1 MAAIKDHPLRYTL
14 NSELHARPFPS
25 LSAPHVAAYLAV
37 RPPGDAATRERS
49 IDLEH
54 LTALLRHYGS
64 PLPSENATHYYGPL
78 GKYALKWEQHTEF
91 VTYTVFSDQAGARPF
106 DPTEFDVFPEN
117 WRRDLNAER
126 ITSILLRLIERPESD
141 DDISAALQD
150 WFVPESL
157 AVANVLEDAA
167 VVASDF
173 RIDSAGHM
181 RMAIFATEGTGSR
194 RLGRIVQRLC
204 EIETYKSMS
213 MLGFA
218 QVRDFGGRLNA
229 LDAQLNDLMAAMRG
243 SDAMA
248 EDTLYKLL
256 DVSVELETL
265 SAEVSYRFGATE
277 AYQAIVAQRI
287 AALRET
293 RFKSRQGFDEFMMR
307 RYEPAMRT
315 VKSSEARLQ
324 NMSARAIRAS
334 ELLRTRVDVERS
346 AQNQEILASMDK
358 RSDLQ
363 LRLQHTV
370 EGLSVVAISYYAVSL
385 ASYMLY
391 PLAEGTGV
399 SKGTLTALAVPPMVG
414 LVWWM
419 LRRLRRK
426 IL

>member
-1 MAAIKDHPLRYTL
+1 
-14 NSELHARPFPS
+14 
-25 LSAPHVAAYLAV
+25 
-37 RPPGDAATRERS
+37 
-49 IDLEH
+49 
-54 LTALLRHYGS
+54 
-64 PLPSENATHYYGPL
+64 
-78 GKYALKWEQHTEF
+78 
-91 VTYTVFSDQAGARPF
+91 VFSDQVGDRTF
-106 DPTEFDVFPEN
+106 DPAEFDVFPAE
-117 WRRDLNAER
+117 WRGGLNAER
-126 ITSILLRLIERPESD
+126 ITSILLRLVERPETD
-141 DDISAALQD
+141 DQVADALRD

-157 AVANVLEDAA
+157 AVANVLDDAA

-181 RMAIFATEGTGSR
+181 RMAVFAAHETGDR
-194 RLGRIVQRLC
+194 RLGRIVQRMC

-218 QVRDFGGRLNA
+218 KVRDFGGQVND
-229 LDAQLNDLMAAMRG
+229 LDTQLNSLMAAMRA

-248 EDTLYKLL
+248 EDTLHKLL
-256 DVSVELETL
+256 DISVQLETL
-265 SAEVSYRFGATE
+265 LAETSYRLGATE
-277 AYQAIVAQRI
+277 AYQAIVNQRI
-287 AALRET
+287 SALRET
-293 RFKSRQGFDEFMMR
+293 RFMSRQGFDEFMMR

-315 VKSSEARLQ
+315 VKSSETRLQ
-324 NMSARAIRAS
+324 SMSARAIRAS

-391 PLAEGTGV
+391 PLAEPFGI
-399 SKGTLTALAVPPMVG
+399 SKGILTAIAVPVVVV
-414 LVWWM
+414 LVWGM

-426 IL
+426 IQ